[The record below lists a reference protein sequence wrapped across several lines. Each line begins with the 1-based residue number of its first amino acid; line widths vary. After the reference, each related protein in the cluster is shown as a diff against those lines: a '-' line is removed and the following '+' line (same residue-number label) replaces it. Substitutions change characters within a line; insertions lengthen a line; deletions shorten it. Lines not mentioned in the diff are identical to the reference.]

1 MYIPTNQN
9 YRKDIVEQKAQR
21 VINGLWA
28 NQIKMKD
35 CCKNYIRIDR
45 DLATSIQLHKGHL
58 YQRGWRTQQ
67 GKASLRENL
76 ASVLLQ
82 TANWNSNQT
91 LLDPFCGS
99 GTIAIEAA
107 RFKMGLPTRIFQS
120 ENWHQW
126 KPFVHQDHISTTPSR
141 YITQC
146 DGIFASDKRQPAR
159 AQCEKFTYWGVSFP

>member
-1 MYIPTNQN
+1 M
-9 YRKDIVEQKAQR
+9 
-21 VINGLWA
+21 GFWA

-35 CCKNYIRIDR
+35 CCKCTSRIDR
-45 DLATSIQLHKGHL
+45 DLATLSIQVHKGHL

-82 TANWNSNQT
+82 TANWNPNQT

-120 ENWHQW
+120 GVGINGSPLFIKTIYLPLPVNMSHSVMEYLLL
-126 KPFVHQDHISTTPSR
+126 ISISLPSM
-141 YITQC
+141 
-146 DGIFASDKRQPAR
+146 P
-159 AQCEKFTYWGVSFP
+159 V